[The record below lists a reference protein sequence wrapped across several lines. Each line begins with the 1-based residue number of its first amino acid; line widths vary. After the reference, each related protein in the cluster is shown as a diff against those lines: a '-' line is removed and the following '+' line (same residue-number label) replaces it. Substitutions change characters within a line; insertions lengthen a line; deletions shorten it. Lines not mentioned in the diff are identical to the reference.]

1 MKKIISL
8 IVAIGMVVT
17 GNISTVLADESI
29 QDHVPGEKNV
39 NLIPDS
45 TEGNGF
51 MYFGTRIAKA
61 QYSDWGTSTEGGL
74 NAFKYSYT
82 ETGDLVLTNNWGG
95 FEGFFLNRNR
105 GDGEGNFGFTP
116 EAGKTYVFKAN
127 VKNASVD
134 GVTPSFGIALNGT
147 WGPANIVATNEYGT
161 EGMELSDEWKEFKG
175 TLSLPSSFSDDTGY
189 GCTPLVGFAAGAP
202 EGSAFWLDVSEKDS
216 VYFAEEQAYDVKI
229 EKMGE
234 DGAIPVGTSVTFKAE
249 AVNQIDIPGNL
260 QQNFV
265 WGVLNSDKNNVAE
278 GFEVPEIPTQ
288 EVSIKVTEAVEPGDY
303 YVLAVSGDYGMIK
316 THKITVGAK
325 DPFKEYEKGV
335 KNPNL
340 IPDATNWKWLGAR
353 NNGSIQNAEGG
364 GSGSVTTSTKY
375 YYEGTNDLAL
385 ENAWRGFEGFE
396 LNSVQLS
403 ESEKWFEPEP
413 GKTYVIS
420 MNLKNVSSN
429 GVTPYFGSA
438 INGTYGPANLKYTNE
453 YGKNGM
459 AVEGSD
465 WIKFNAS
472 ITLPKN
478 FSADTPYG
486 KSIFMGFP
494 QGTKPGAAVLIDR
507 TTKDS
512 TYIAE
517 EQLFDIINEIENEE
531 EVIRAGDTISLS
543 ARVVN
548 QIGTTGGFKQNFRW
562 FASDEAKEN
571 LVDGFEFIAEGN
583 KVSVKI
589 SDDVEPGTYYIY
601 AESADYADM
610 RRAVKIDV
618 QKSLIGDRENI
629 SDNKND
635 AKKIIIESNVDD
647 DIVEM
652 TDEYVLKA
660 TLLNQED
667 LPGELEQEFNWY
679 VINNDQATVA
689 EGITL
694 EKLDKQNAKV
704 KISLY
709 AEPGEYYAVAE
720 SVNYEGIRKIYKFT
734 VDKPT
739 ATEAAVELINSESA
753 EKLAEN
759 LPEYLDVLG
768 IQGEYAEKADMQELS
783 KLISEIA
790 KKQAFTA
797 ENAKGEVAKLAVISL
812 YNSNPE
818 KVELYNEKGEF
829 NFGDI
834 LGIDEYCKGTTLK
847 EVFEEILSDDGKVE
861 VQKELTGKDLK
872 DEDEFFKV
880 FSESLILN
888 SIESPSVMGTEY
900 IEKVLTEDN
909 AKKAGIN
916 IDKYLNLKKKSSA
929 NKTLAR
935 NSYTKATLESTISNL
950 KESSGGGT
958 GNTGGGNKG
967 SSAPVSPSVITQNP
981 QILPST
987 QTDAFDMFSDVTE
1000 KHWAYDQIY
1009 HLKKIGVVSGVDGNN
1024 FKPEANVTRE
1034 QFVKMF
1040 IDALEF
1046 EKTNSE
1052 LPYKDVDVG
1061 AWYYAY
1067 LSTAHE
1073 KGLINGISNTEFG
1086 IGKYITRQD
1095 ICVIAVRAMGVETEE
1110 EPVGIFTDFDT
1121 VSDYAKASVKYL
1133 SDYGVV
1139 NGFSDGSFMPKEN
1152 CTRAQ
1157 AAKIICT
1164 LMNLGG
1170 VSE

>member
-1 MKKIISL
+1 M
-8 IVAIGMVVT
+8 AIGMMAT
-17 GNISTVLADESI
+17 GNIFPALADDTI

-51 MYFGTRIAKA
+51 MYFGTRISKA
-61 QYSDWGTSTEGGL
+61 EYSDWGTSTEGVAS
-74 NAFKYSYT
+74 AFKYYYT
-82 ETGDLVLTNNWGG
+82 ETGDLTLTNNWGG

-105 GDGEGNFGFTP
+105 GDGEGSFGFTP

-127 VKNASVD
+127 VKNASSD

-175 TLSLPSSFSDDTGY
+175 TLSLPSDFSDDTGY
-189 GCTPLVGFAAGAP
+189 GCSPLVGLAEGAP

-234 DGAIPVGTSVTFKAE
+234 DSVIPVGTVATFKAQ

-278 GFEVPEIPTQ
+278 GFEVPEIPSG
-288 EVSIKVTEAVEPGDY
+288 EVSIKVSEAVEPGDY
-303 YVLAVSGDYGMIK
+303 YVLAVSADYGMIK

-340 IPDATNWKWLGAR
+340 IPDATDWKWLGAR
-353 NNGSIQNAEGG
+353 NNGAIQNTEGG
-364 GSGSVTTSTKY
+364 GSGSVTTSIKY
-375 YYEGTNDLAL
+375 YYEGTKDFSLDN
-385 ENAWRGFEGFE
+385 EWRGFEGFE
-396 LNSVQLS
+396 LNSAQLS
-403 ESEKWFEPEP
+403 EGERWFKPEP

-420 MNLKNVSSN
+420 MNLKNVSSS
-429 GVTPYFGSA
+429 GVTPYFGGA
-438 INGTYGPANLKYTNE
+438 INGTYGHANLQYTNE
-453 YGKNGM
+453 YGKDGM
-459 AVEGSD
+459 AVEGND

-472 ITLPKN
+472 ISLPKN
-478 FSADTPYG
+478 YSAETPYG
-486 KSIFMGFP
+486 NSIFMGFP

-507 TTKDS
+507 TTKES

-517 EQLFDIINEIENEE
+517 EQLFDIITEVENETE
-531 EVIRAGDTISLS
+531 EIRAGDTISLS

-562 FASDEAKEN
+562 FATDEAKEN
-571 LVDGFEFIAEGN
+571 YAEGFNFVTDGN
-583 KVSVKI
+583 KSTVKI
-589 SDDVEPGTYYIY
+589 SDDVDPGTYYIY
-601 AESADYADM
+601 SESTDYAEM

-618 QKSLIGDRENI
+618 KKALIGDRENI
-629 SDNKND
+629 SGNISD
-635 AKKIIIESNVDD
+635 AKKILIESNGDD
-647 DIVEM
+647 VVEM
-652 TDEYVLKA
+652 TDECVLKA

-667 LPGELEQEFNWY
+667 LPGDLEQEFNWY

-689 EGITL
+689 EGITF
-694 EKLDKQNAKV
+694 EKIDSQNVKV

-720 SVNYEGIRKIYKFT
+720 PVNYEGIRKIYKFT
-734 VDKPT
+734 VEKLT
-739 ATEAAVELINSESA
+739 ATEAAVELINSETA
-753 EKLAEN
+753 EKLAES
-759 LPEYLDVLG
+759 LPEYLDVLDVK
-768 IQGEYAEKADMQELS
+768 GEYIDKADLNELS
-783 KLISEIA
+783 KLISEKV
-790 KKQAFTA
+790 KKEVFTA
-797 ENAKGEVAKLAVISL
+797 ENVKDEIAKLAVVSL

-818 KVELYNEKGEF
+818 KVELYNEKGEL
-829 NFGDI
+829 NFADV
-834 LGIDEYCKGTTLK
+834 LDIDEFYEGTTLK
-847 EVFEEILSDDGKVE
+847 DVFENILSSDGKIA
-861 VQKELTGKDLK
+861 VQKDLTGKGLK
-872 DEDEFFKV
+872 DADELFKAL
-880 FSESLILN
+880 SESLILN

-900 IEKVLTEDN
+900 IEKILTKEN
-909 AKKAGIN
+909 AEKAGIN
-916 IDKYLNLKKKSSA
+916 IDKYLNLKKKNSA

-935 NSYTKATLESTISNL
+935 KSYTKATLESAVSNL
-950 KESSGGGT
+950 QESTGGGST
-958 GNTGGGNKG
+958 SGSTGGGNKG

-981 QILPST
+981 QVVPST
-987 QTDAFDMFSDVTE
+987 QTDAFDMFSDVKE
-1000 KHWAYDQIY
+1000 EHWAYDQIY

-1024 FKPEANVTRE
+1024 FNPEANVTRE

-1040 IDALEF
+1040 VDAMGF
-1046 EKTNSE
+1046 EKTNTE
-1052 LPYKDVDVG
+1052 LPYEDVDDG
-1061 AWYYAY
+1061 AWYYTY
-1067 LSTAHE
+1067 LATAHE

-1086 IGKYITRQD
+1086 VGKYITRQD

-1110 EPVGIFTDFDT
+1110 EPVGIFTDFDSI
-1121 VSDYAKASVKYL
+1121 SDYAKASVKYL
-1133 SDYGVV
+1133 SDYGAV